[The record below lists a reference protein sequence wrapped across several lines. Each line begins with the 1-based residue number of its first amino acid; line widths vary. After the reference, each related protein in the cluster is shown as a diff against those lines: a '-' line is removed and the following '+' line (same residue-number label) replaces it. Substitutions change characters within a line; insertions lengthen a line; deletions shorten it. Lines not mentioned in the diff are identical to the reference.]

1 MIVIGFVVIA
11 VNHSVTEF
19 MKVIVLDDTWWADP
33 RLGDLSEPL
42 PPPLVEVVPSPY
54 CQYSH
59 QCCLSNWS
67 FQRREARDKG
77 TEMLLITSSCSRS
90 CSSPSPSLSQG
101 ESEETA
107 MLLYTSGATSGSPR
121 GVTLSHSILGK
132 QVHIVQSWLTSV
144 IFSVPWSSPAK
155 PPTCRSSGLSTPGTG
170 LRRTVCFTA
179 LASGRPTD
187 SSTHCRWF
195 SPDFLLFFG
204 DGFDF
209 FYFAS
214 QLYFILFSGSSL
226 NGCKNNPH
234 APVRPTQGECLL
246 IFFSMTMMVKIGKC
260 LTDSRWTPFTCTLL
274 SLK

>member
-1 MIVIGFVVIA
+1 MIILPLILIIVVVVVVMIVIGFVVIA
-11 VNHSVTEF
+11 VNHSATEF

-59 QCCLSNWS
+59 QCCLSNWP
-67 FQRREARDKG
+67 FQRGEARDKG

-179 LASGRPTD
+179 SASGQLTD
-187 SSTHCRWF
+187 SSTHCRWSF
-195 SPDFLLFFG
+195 AGLFTVWG
-204 DGFDF
+204 MVSIF
-209 FYFAS
+209 FIFES
-214 QLYFILFSGSSL
+214 KLYFIF
-226 NGCKNNPH
+226 
-234 APVRPTQGECLL
+234 R
-246 IFFSMTMMVKIGKC
+246 
-260 LTDSRWTPFTCTLL
+260 LL
-274 SLK
+274 SQWVQK